1 MLTKSEM
8 ETIINFTEAASDA
21 CEVCTHS
28 PKLKAQ
34 LAKLAKERPDEVQL
48 HPRQYK
54 DGSVRYIVPRA
65 WYANRIPAPARRTE
79 KQLAQLAAA
88 RAKSPAI
95 KKTVKASKNG

>member
-1 MLTKSEM
+1 MFTKSEM

-48 HPRQYK
+48 HPRQYT

-65 WYANRIPAPARRTE
+65 WYAARIPVPRKLTD
-79 KQLAQLAAA
+79 KQLAAA
-88 RAKSPAI
+88 RAAAAKGRAEQ
-95 KKTVKASKNG
+95 TAQRAKNDT